1 MKVLRQGARNN
12 EVVQLQILLN
22 AHLNPTIKLKND
34 GFFGRNTEDAV
45 KAFQRAKGLVSDGVV
60 GAKTWQSL
68 TKKIVN
74 NVTKPL
80 EPLNA
85 TAAWYDIAVAEI
97 GVKELLGIEKN
108 NQRIIEY
115 HSTTTLGA
123 KTDEIPWC
131 SSFVNWVMRQA
142 GFEGTNNALA
152 KSWLDWGSV
161 VTTPQKGDVVV
172 IKRKNATNDA
182 RTGSSSGYHV
192 GFYVTSS
199 NVVISLLGGNQSNSV
214 KKSNFMLRSYDIAG
228 FRRPKRRVLGL
239 PLSVHSF
246 IKNVV

>member
-131 SSFVNWVMRQA
+131 S
-142 GFEGTNNALA
+142 
-152 KSWLDWGSV
+152 
-161 VTTPQKGDVVV
+161 
-172 IKRKNATNDA
+172 
-182 RTGSSSGYHV
+182 
-192 GFYVTSS
+192 
-199 NVVISLLGGNQSNSV
+199 
-214 KKSNFMLRSYDIAG
+214 
-228 FRRPKRRVLGL
+228 
-239 PLSVHSF
+239 
-246 IKNVV
+246 